1 LEACPDARKGE
12 IRRLFVIRLH
22 PQCVFVS
29 ADGFPGR
36 SKSKRQKNLLT
47 GLFAAV
53 ILLSLAMAAQQME
66 DPKYTFNFGAG
77 PGFPQGRVSDFSNT
91 GANIV
96 AGAGMNLGKSLG
108 VNSEFMWH
116 NLPPKDSVIAATGAP
131 DGHAGLYSVTGNLI
145 FKTPPRKLGGYAI
158 GGIGWYH
165 RNWALTAPTLSIG
178 TVCAPTYVWWGVT
191 CFNGLVEST
200 ATLQSGS
207 SDAFGWNG
215 GGGVT
220 FRIGESAAKFYTEV
234 RYHQASN
241 KGITTKVLP
250 LTFGIRW

>member
-1 LEACPDARKGE
+1 VNQVD
-12 IRRLFVIRLH
+12 
-22 PQCVFVS
+22 PQRAFVS
-29 ADGFPGR
+29 AESHRR
-36 SKSKRQKNLLT
+36 SRSKRQT
-47 GLFAAV
+47 GLLGIFFATV
-53 ILLSLAMAAQQME
+53 ILLSAALVAQSE

-77 PGFPQGRVSDFSNT
+77 PGFPQGRVSDFANT

-96 AGAGMNLGKSLG
+96 VGGGLNLTRTLG

-131 DGHAGLYSVTGNLI
+131 DGHAGLYSVTGNMI
-145 FKTPPRKLGGYAI
+145 FKTPPRPLGGYVI

-165 RNWALTAPTLSIG
+165 RNWSLTAPTLSVG
-178 TVCAPTYVWWGVT
+178 TVCAPTYIWWGVS

-200 ATLQSGS
+200 ATLRSGS
-207 SDAFGWNG
+207 SDAFGWNAGVG
-215 GGGVT
+215 GT
-220 FRIGESAAKFYTEV
+220 FRLGESAAKIYTEL

-241 KGITTKVLP
+241 TGVTTKVLP